1 LRKALQKSIF
11 RSNGTHKR
19 LANGF
24 AIGQHLL
31 SRSSPQ
37 DRLTPSGPLSRRQE
51 RAKGGRARAEKTRRR
66 KELRERFEVDE
77 LEDLADAD
85 LGLLDRAL
93 VRLALLVSSD
103 DHRVALR
110 ACKEVF
116 DRVLGR
122 PRLGPD
128 VVEHDYQADIERAH
142 EKLDILIERR
152 ARAIADSRAS
162 RPMDA
167 DSSQS
172 S

>member
-1 LRKALQKSIF
+1 LLK
-11 RSNGTHKR
+11 NGAAAHEFT
-19 LANGF
+19 
-24 AIGQHLL
+24 
-31 SRSSPQ
+31 SE
-37 DRLTPSGPLSRRQE
+37 E

-85 LGLLDRAL
+85 LELLDRAL

-122 PRLGPD
+122 PPLAPA
-128 VVEHDYQADIERAH
+128 VVKRDYEADIERAR

-152 ARAIADSRAS
+152 ARAIAESRS
-162 RPMDA
+162 PKPMGS
-167 DSSQS
+167 DSSHS